1 MPKEKTYK
9 DLQADLHIHTVSS
22 GHAYS
27 TVGEIVAEAQKKGLK
42 TIAITDHA
50 PAMPGG
56 AHPYH
61 FNNLRVIESVQD
73 GVRILRGVE
82 ANIIDVDGS
91 LDLPKE
97 ALGHLDLVLAAFH
110 VRCGYED
117 YGAEINT
124 QTLTNTLEQYPVNI
138 IAHPGNPAFKLNY
151 DRVAQIAKEQGVLVE
166 FNNSSYSP
174 NTSRRGAYEFDFE
187 LAKSCKKYGTNV
199 VLTSD
204 AHIASDIG
212 TFEAA
217 WDLVSKAGLDKSQ
230 ILNLDNER
238 LLEFLN
244 K

>member
-1 MPKEKTYK
+1 MAKTHK

-27 TVGEIVAEAQKKGLK
+27 TVGEIVAEAQRKGLK

-61 FNNLRVIESVQD
+61 FNNLRVIEDHQD
-73 GVRILRGVE
+73 GVRVLKGVE
-82 ANIIDVDGS
+82 ANIIDVDGT

-97 ALGHLDLVLAAFH
+97 VLAHLDVVLAAFH

-124 QTLTNTLEQYPVNI
+124 QTLINTLIKYKVNI
-138 IAHPGNPAFKLNY
+138 IAHAGNPAFKLDY
-151 DRVAQIAKEQGVLVE
+151 DRVAQIAKENGVLVE
-166 FNNSSYSP
+166 FNNSSYLAT
-174 NTSRRGAYEFDFE
+174 TSRRGAYEFDFE

-204 AHIASDIG
+204 AHIADDIG
-212 TFEAA
+212 SFEAA
-217 WDLVSKAGLDKSQ
+217 WDLVNKAGLEEGQ